1 MLDLGSDRVV
11 AVGECHTCG
20 ADVSVLVSKPDN
32 PKAVDV
38 RCGTCESITV
48 LRDFEAPTEVRR
60 DE

>member
-1 MLDLGSDRVV
+1 MPDLGGGRAV
-11 AVGECHTCG
+11 AVGECGTCG
-20 ADVSVLVSKPDN
+20 ADVSVLVSKPDG

-48 LRDFEAPTEVRR
+48 LRDFEPPTEVAS

>member
-20 ADVSVLVSKPDN
+20 ADVSVLVHKPEGPN
-32 PKAVDV
+32 GVDV

-60 DE
+60 GD